1 MALAHNGSVEIYYET
16 FGDPSDPALLLI
28 NGLGSQCINF
38 DVEFCEM
45 FVARGFFV
53 IRFDNRDVGLS
64 TKFNLVLPDL
74 FAVLDA
80 VKDGFEPKVAYRLS
94 DMADDALAVLDALDV
109 ERAHVAGWSI
119 GGMVA
124 QQLAIDHP
132 DRLLSMTSNMSTTG
146 DPDVGQASA
155 EALGII
161 LGPSDVDRTSIIQRR
176 LDLERVIGSRAH
188 FDPERIVK
196 QTGDAFDRCF
206 NLAGVARQLCAAA
219 ASGSRTAQLRD
230 VTVPTLVMHGDVD
243 NLIDISGGVRTAESV
258 PGARFVVLEGMGHD
272 LSLFYWDQLVDEI
285 TTHAEAATAT

>member
-1 MALAHNGSVEIYYET
+1 MALAKNGTVEIYYET
-16 FGDPSDPALLLI
+16 FGDAANPALLLV

-45 FVARGFFV
+45 FVGRGFFV

-74 FAVLDA
+74 FSVLNA
-80 VKDGFEPKVAYRLS
+80 VKDGVEPSVAYRLS
-94 DMADDALAVLDALDV
+94 DMAEDALAVLDALDI

-132 DRLLSMTSNMSTTG
+132 DRLLSMASNMSTTG
-146 DPDVGQASA
+146 DLDVGQPSA
-155 EALGII
+155 EALYII
-161 LGPSDVDRTSIIQRR
+161 LGPSEIDRASIIQRR

-188 FDPERIVK
+188 FDPERIAK
-196 QTGDAFDRCF
+196 QTGDAYDRCF
-206 NLAGVARQLCAAA
+206 NLAGVARQLCATA
-219 ASGSRTAQLRD
+219 ASGSRTSRLHN
-230 VTVPTLVMHGDVD
+230 VTVPALVMHGDVD
-243 NLIDISGGVRTAESV
+243 NLIDISGGVRTAESI

-285 TTHAEAATAT
+285 TTHALAATAD

>member
-1 MALAHNGSVEIYYET
+1 VAIASNRSVEIYYET
-16 FGDPSDPALLLI
+16 FGDASKPALLLI

-74 FAVLDA
+74 FSVLEA
-80 VKDGFEPKVAYRLS
+80 VKEGVEPKVAYRLT
-94 DMADDALAVLDALDV
+94 DMANDAVAVLDALDV

-119 GGMVA
+119 GGMIA
-124 QQLAIDHP
+124 QQLAIDQP

-146 DPDVGQASA
+146 DPDVGQPSA
-155 EALGII
+155 EALEII
-161 LGPSDVDRTSIIQRR
+161 LGPSDIDRDSIIKRR
-176 LDLERVIGSRAH
+176 IDLERVIGSRTH
-188 FDPERIVK
+188 FDPDRVTK
-196 QTGDAFDRCF
+196 QTGDAYDRCF

-219 ASGSRTAQLRD
+219 ASGSRTRQLHD

-258 PGARFVVLEGMGHD
+258 PGARFVILNGMGHD
-272 LSLFYWDQLVDEI
+272 LSLFYWDQLVEEI
-285 TTHAEAATAT
+285 TTHAQSAVR